1 MATRKAEMFI
11 EMVGTSMTT
20 TEIENKVKEQVKAPA
35 RIYVNTVE
43 RVAYVVDKAGV
54 TTPVVL
60 TQAEYSHDNGAE

>member
-20 TEIENKVKEQVKAPA
+20 TEIENKVKEQVKVPA

-43 RVAYVVDKAGV
+43 RVAYAVDKAGV

-60 TQAEYSHDNGAE
+60 TQAEYSHDSGAE